1 MIPSLLLTM
10 FYIIYIF
17 FAGMVLQDVTF
28 LQNTND
34 IFLNSVLLLNV
45 LSSTKAQQL
54 ELHVGTKKF
63 MLMT

>member
-1 MIPSLLLTM
+1 M

-17 FAGMVLQDVTF
+17 FAGMVLQDVTL

-34 IFLNSVLLLNV
+34 IFRNSVLLLNV

-54 ELHVGTKKF
+54 ELYVGTKQF
-63 MLMT
+63 MLMK

>member
-1 MIPSLLLTM
+1 M

-17 FAGMVLQDVTF
+17 FAGMVLQDVTL

-34 IFLNSVLLLNV
+34 IFRNSVLLLNV

-54 ELHVGTKKF
+54 ELYVGIKQF
-63 MLMT
+63 MLMK